1 MAKFIKG
8 QSGNPRGRK
17 KGSPNK
23 RSITATAIAQY
34 NKKHDGDAIA
44 EIFEKMIDM
53 AKDGDFQAARLLL
66 ERTEPGYKPQ
76 SKPIDIETELHSE
89 PYQRADQILN
99 LTTQGHITLEACKEL
114 LAGVAVLM
122 KVKEQV
128 EFENRLQALEQA
140 NANH

>member
-1 MAKFIKG
+1 MICIVDFG
-8 QSGNPRGRK
+8 MGNL
-17 KGSPNK
+17 
-23 RSITATAIAQY
+23 RSIQHKLYKA
-34 NKKHDGDAIA
+34 GVSA
-44 EIFEKMIDM
+44 EIS
-53 AKDGDFQAARLLL
+53 
-66 ERTEPGYKPQ
+66 

-140 NANH
+140 NANP